1 MGAPSGV
8 ATPMIRISSGRQ
20 SPTAQSGSGSPHRSW
35 EPTGWT
41 VRPSPLLPTAPT
53 VPKLAAILLHPT
65 NQRIAASTGCGQ
77 AARCAGRIA
86 AAGHA
91 ATTGPQERGYGQRTP
106 DEHAPLA
113 KAGDRAPRRLH
124 RITGNGSAD
133 SGSSGRPDTRR
144 PRATPYRPGDRRGC
158 HRPGESGR
166 NPAIVGPLARPSPD
180 SRNSAILM
188 RLRRPRTPVRAPRGG
203 PPRTVRE
210 VGLTSRTGPPP
221 AGNGAAVS
229 PSPLSP
235 VQWADPRGTQPS
247 PSPAGRARA
256 HGRVHGH
263 TPGARRRPAGAPP
276 ERGPGGP
283 HGQQSR
289 HTDVCP
295 LTVGMGRT
303 TLCLLVFSTGG
314 HIPRGSAICVCRRST
329 RVRTWGGIGTNAAR
343 RPR

>member
-1 MGAPSGV
+1 MLP
-8 ATPMIRISSGRQ
+8 RQGRRRGGTD
-20 SPTAQSGSGSPHRSW
+20 SARRMSM
-35 EPTGWT
+35 
-41 VRPSPLLPTAPT
+41 RPW
-53 VPKLAAILLHPT
+53 
-65 NQRIAASTGCGQ
+65 Q
-77 AARCAGRIA
+77 
-86 AAGHA
+86 
-91 ATTGPQERGYGQRTP
+91 GPGT
-106 DEHAPLA
+106 APLA
-113 KAGDRAPRRLH
+113 AFTASPATEVPVPGVRDTRAPGGRAPRR
-124 RITGNGSAD
+124 TGRGNRR
-133 SGSSGRPDTRR
+133 GRHR
-144 PRATPYRPGDRRGC
+144 PR
-158 HRPGESGR
+158 ESGR
-166 NPAIVGPLARPSPD
+166 NPAIAGPLARPSPD
-180 SRNSAILM
+180 SRDSAILM

-235 VQWADPRGTQPS
+235 VQRADPRGTQPS

-256 HGRVHGH
+256 HGRAHGH
-263 TPGARRRPAGAPP
+263 MPGARRRPARAPP